1 MVELVC
7 LNRADV
13 FCPFRKRL
21 HRGDLFSDAKFARI
35 IYPTLMKNAVIWDN
49 ITESENGGQKVD
61 SPGKNT
67 LGLDGPVVWEKLISI
82 Q

>member
-1 MVELVC
+1 M
-7 LNRADV
+7 
-13 FCPFRKRL
+13 
-21 HRGDLFSDAKFARI
+21 FARI

-49 ITESENGGQKVD
+49 ITESEYGGQKVD

-67 LGLDGPVVWEKLISI
+67 LVLDGP

>member
-1 MVELVC
+1 M
-7 LNRADV
+7 
-13 FCPFRKRL
+13 
-21 HRGDLFSDAKFARI
+21 FARI

-49 ITESENGGQKVD
+49 ITESENNGGQKVD

-67 LGLDGPVVWEKLISI
+67 LGLDGP